1 MRAIIFFLVLIT
13 KYVSSYLIVS
23 IQDRH
28 PLCHLSHSSSYMS
41 YDTEYTRAKASY
53 NDGMLSLNE
62 ELTSYCFHKLLDDFD
77 IIFKHLRHNTGNDFE
92 YDIWPSHAI
101 ADYWGSSLFATDEIR
116 YPKDMRTMYKAENI
130 FEEYSGFKNPD
141 LLLLL
146 KNNSIDNILIIGS
159 LLEYTVYHTSLD
171 AKNLGFNV
179 ALRVDLI
186 ESLHPINIA
195 NQTIDTLYENDIDIF
210 HTNCEMES
218 FMKTNKTAI
227 FMMNFINDFYHVN
240 GSMVNQ
246 GNDGTKTI
254 RDLNNFFDF
263 IKYMR
268 LDMYISNEL

>member
-1 MRAIIFFLVLIT
+1 MKIIIFFLALII

-41 YDTEYTRAKASY
+41 YDIEYTRVKASY

-62 ELTSYCFHKLLDDFD
+62 DLTSYCFYKLLDDFD
-77 IIFKHLRHNTGNDFE
+77 IIFKHLRHNIGNNFE

-101 ADYWGSSLFATDEIR
+101 ADYWGSSLFADDEIR
-116 YPKDMRTMYKAENI
+116 YPKDMLTVYKAENI
-130 FEEYSGFKNPD
+130 FEEYSGFKNPE

-159 LLEYTVYHTSLD
+159 LLEYSVFHTSLD
-171 AKNLGFNV
+171 AKKLGFNV
-179 ALRVDLI
+179 GLRADLI
-186 ESLHPINIA
+186 EPFNKRKF
-195 NQTIDTLYENDIDIF
+195 NKTIDVLYNNDIDIF
-210 HTNCEMES
+210 HSNCEMES
-218 FMKTNKTAI
+218 FMTTNKTAI
-227 FMMNFINDFYHVN
+227 LMMNFINDFYHVN
-240 GSMVNQ
+240 GSMVNN

-263 IKYMR
+263 IKYM
-268 LDMYISNEL
+268 LFDMYYSKEL